1 MPFYEREDKILSML
15 AQKNE
20 YSVTELAEKLYI
32 SVPTMRRDLIKLEK
46 KGKVIRTHGGVTVI
60 KKSADAKIPFF
71 LREQEQ
77 DSAKEVIA
85 KKAAECISDGDTI
98 MLDGTTSAY
107 HIIPYLTKFKN
118 LIVITSG
125 AKASIALG
133 QTGISNISTGGRMLE
148 MGFSYVGDDACRC
161 VENYN
166 ADILFFSCRGISMD
180 GWLSDNSIQENT
192 VRRAMMHRAKKKILL
207 CDSSKIGKVYLNNL
221 CHISEIDGIICENEL
236 PDSIK
241 DLLDQEKIN
250 GQR

>member
-46 KGKVIRTHGGVTVI
+46 KGKVIRTHGGVTII
-60 KKSADAKIPFF
+60 KKSADTKIPFL
-71 LREQEQ
+71 LREKEQ
-77 DSAKEVIA
+77 DGA
-85 KKAAECISDGDTI
+85 KAAIAEIAADCISDGDTI

-107 HIIPYLTKFKN
+107 HIISHLTNFKN

-125 AKASIALG
+125 AKASFALG
-133 QTGISNISTGGRMLE
+133 QLGINNISTGGRMLN

-161 VENYN
+161 IERYN
-166 ADILFFSCRGISMD
+166 ADILFFSCRGLSED
-180 GWLSDNSIQENT
+180 GWLSDNSIEENI

-207 CDSSKIGKVYLNNL
+207 CDSSKIGKTCLNNL
-221 CHISEIDGIICENEL
+221 CHISEIDEIICETEL
-236 PDSIK
+236 PNNIK
-241 DLLDQEKIN
+241 YLLK
-250 GQR
+250 